1 VAAVSPSMLARVPI
15 TALMGWLAV
24 LAVAQ
29 VVTTLVQRESAVVAQ
44 RDKVILDTVL
54 VQVAAVAAL
63 ALLLLVSME
72 ALARQIASQ
81 EPR

>member
-1 VAAVSPSMLARVPI
+1 
-15 TALMGWLAV
+15 MGWLAV